1 MAFLFCSNHAAMNSI
16 YRRKFLKQSTLLV
29 TGAFAGMSFLEKK
42 KHPLLSFSTLGCP
55 GWTFRQIIEFA
66 AANRYD
72 GIEMRGILKQLDLTK
87 CVEFSSATN
96 IKTTLQQMADK
107 RLRFVD
113 LGSSCTLHF
122 ANKLERQKNLDEGK
136 RFIELAAAIDCP
148 NVRVYPNNFIKGQ
161 EKNQTI
167 QLIAEGLLEL
177 AEYAKGTGVH
187 VLMETHG
194 DLVYIAD
201 IKTIME
207 AAIHPQVGLVWDA
220 ANMYL
225 ETKESPELAYQELK
239 SYIHHAHIK
248 DAKKEDGKI
257 GFYFLGEGNLPI
269 FSAID
274 ALYKGGYKGY
284 YSFEWEKLWHPE
296 IAEPELALADY
307 PKKMKAHFGYE

>member
-1 MAFLFCSNHAAMNSI
+1 MKPI
-16 YRRKFLKQSTLLV
+16 YRRTFLQQSGLLL
-29 TGAFAGMSFLEKK
+29 TGAMAGMSFVEKK
-42 KHPLLSFSTLGCP
+42 KKPLLSFSTLGCP
-55 GWTFRQIIEFA
+55 GWTFTQIVDFA
-66 AANRYD
+66 SANQYD
-72 GIEMRGILKQLDLTK
+72 GIEMRGILKQLYLPK
-87 CVEFSSATN
+87 CPEFNSAEN

-107 RLRFVD
+107 QLHFVD

-122 ANKLERQKNLDEGK
+122 AEKMERQKNIDEGK
-136 RFIELAAAIDCP
+136 RFIDLAAAIKCP

-167 QLIAEGLLEL
+167 QLIVEGLLEL
-177 AEYAKGTGVH
+177 AAYAMGTGVN

-207 AAIHPQVGLVWDA
+207 AAKHPQVGLVWDA

-225 ETKESPELAYQELK
+225 ETNESPEMAFQELK
-239 SYIHHAHIK
+239 PYIHHAHIK
-248 DAKKEDGKI
+248 DAKKVDGKI
-257 GFYFLGEGNLPI
+257 SFHFLGEGNLPI
-269 FSAID
+269 YTAID
-274 ALYKGGYKGY
+274 ALYKGGYQGY

-307 PKKMKAHFGYE
+307 PIKMRKHFGA

>member
-1 MAFLFCSNHAAMNSI
+1 MKTIHRRQFLQ
-16 YRRKFLKQSTLLV
+16 QSTLAV
-29 TGAFAGMSFLEKK
+29 STAMVGMSFIETKK
-42 KHPLLSFSTLGCP
+42 KPLLSFSTLGCP
-55 GWTFRQIIEFA
+55 GWTFTQIVDFA
-66 AANRYD
+66 AANSYD
-72 GIEMRGILKQLDLTK
+72 GIEMRGILKQLDLPK
-87 CVEFSSATN
+87 CAEFSNAIS
-96 IKTTLQQMADK
+96 IKNTLQQMADK
-107 RLRFVD
+107 KLRFVD

-122 ANKLERQKNLDEGK
+122 SDKVERQKNIDDGK
-136 RFIELAAAIDCP
+136 RFIDLAVAIDCP

-161 EKNQTI
+161 EKNKTI

-177 AEYAKGTGVH
+177 AAYAKGTCVH

-207 AAIHPQVGLVWDA
+207 ASKHPQVGLVWDA

-225 ETKESPELAYQELK
+225 ETKESPELAYQELHT
-239 SYIHHAHIK
+239 YIHHAHIK
-248 DAKKEDGKI
+248 DAKKENGKI
-257 GFYFLGEGNLPI
+257 GFYFLGEGNIPI

-274 ALYKGGYKGY
+274 ALYYGGYKGY

-307 PKKMKAHFGYE
+307 PKKMKQHFSK

>member
-1 MAFLFCSNHAAMNSI
+1 MKQI
-16 YRRKFLKQSTLLV
+16 YRRTFLQQSGLLLS
-29 TGAFAGMSFLEKK
+29 GAFAGMSFVEKK
-42 KHPLLSFSTLGCP
+42 KKPLLSFSTLGCP
-55 GWTFRQIIEFA
+55 GWTFTQIVDFA
-66 AANRYD
+66 AAHQYD
-72 GIEMRGILKQLDLTK
+72 GIEMRGILKQLDLPK
-87 CVEFSSATN
+87 CAEFSNASN
-96 IKTTLQQMADK
+96 IKNTKQQMADK
-107 RLRFVD
+107 KLQFVD

-122 ANKLERQKNLDEGK
+122 ADKTERQKNIDDGK
-136 RFIELAAAIDCP
+136 RFIDLAAAIDCP

-161 EKNQTI
+161 EKNQTMD
-167 QLIAEGLLEL
+167 LIVAGLLEL
-177 AEYAKGTGVH
+177 GDYAKSTGVR

-201 IKTIME
+201 LKTIME
-207 AAIHPQVGLVWDA
+207 AALHPQVGLVWDA

-225 ETKESPELAYQELK
+225 ETKESPVQAYQDLHP
-239 SYIHHAHIK
+239 YIHHAHIK

-269 FSAID
+269 FTAID

-307 PKKMKAHFGYE
+307 PKKMKAHFGN